1 MSNAP
6 VREVVGGVDTHND
19 PQVVAVLDTRG
30 RLHSTEAFPT
40 TALG

>member
-6 VREVVGGVDTHND
+6 VREVAGGVDTHND
-19 PQVVAVLDTRG
+19 PHVVAVLETRG
-30 RLHSTEAFPT
+30 RLLGTEAFPT